1 MNIDN
6 ANLQLNRYQ
15 TETATGMRPET
26 TVANNNTQTLSGNAV
41 LAQAQ
46 EGQTFTGQIVDV
58 NGSQVTIQMDGNQML
73 QARMAEAM
81 NLNMG
86 DTIAFLVK
94 ENSGSTVM
102 IKPLASDMQ
111 AMKDQTIFDLLQKNQ
126 LSPSDKNYQ
135 IAETLIN
142 QNMPVDR
149 ASMQKVLQ
157 QAYKYPDTPVQT
169 LVSMNKMQLPV
180 TEQTI
185 TGFEQYQTNQHAMM
199 QALSG
204 MTEELTTYMSE
215 PDSMR
220 EMLQVLSDSQDLPVL
235 DAGAMLQ
242 RLEQAAG
249 DVVFAQGQ
257 VSTGKSMQAAD
268 MTGNLPALSTEQLTL
283 EQMPL
288 EQEQLSLFAEKF
300 DMTEEQLTK
309 LTTQLQ
315 DMHFDAQTIHTV
327 LAKSDTTMQLANHLQ
342 ALVAGAAD
350 KSMIDA
356 EMLKEFFTSDGMK
369 ELLAAAVKEK
379 FTLNPEKMQNPQEV
393 SDLYKGIYEKM
404 DRLMQQMSSHTGS
417 SGEHLAES
425 AKGMQERIDF
435 LQNLSNL
442 FPYAQIPV
450 RMEGGDRNADLF
462 VYMNKKRMQE
472 KKEDVSALLHLDME
486 YLGPTDVHV
495 SLRGTMVHTKFYV
508 EDEESAKIIDA
519 HMTQLEQA
527 IAENGYSLTNE
538 VIMREPALHPETEKN
553 AVVKEM
559 FGDDIEESVKRYS
572 FDVRM

>member
-1 MNIDN
+1 MNIDSG
-6 ANLQLNRYQ
+6 NLQFNRYQ
-15 TETATGMRPET
+15 TGNVTGTRPET
-26 TVANNNTQTLSGNAV
+26 VVNNDTQVASGNVA
-41 LAQAQ
+41 LAQAEQ
-46 EGQTFTGQIVDV
+46 GQTFTGQIVDV
-58 NGSQVTIQMDGNQML
+58 NGSQVTIQMEGNLML
-73 QARMAEAM
+73 QARMSETV

-94 ENSGSTVM
+94 ENSGNTVM
-102 IKPLASDMQ
+102 IQPLASDLQ
-111 AMKDQTIFDLLQKNQ
+111 AMKNQTIFDLLEKNQ

-135 IAETLIN
+135 IAETLLN
-142 QNMPVDR
+142 ENMPVDR

-157 QAYKYPDTPVQT
+157 QAYKYPDALIQT

-185 TGFEQYQTNQHAMM
+185 AGFEQYQTNQHAMM

-204 MTEELTTYMSE
+204 MTEEITAYMSE
-215 PDSMR
+215 PDGMR
-220 EMLQVLSDSQDLPVL
+220 EMLQVLSDAQDLPVL
-235 DAGAMLQ
+235 NADAMLQ
-242 RLEQAAG
+242 ELEQTTG
-249 DVVFAQGQ
+249 DAMFAQGQ
-257 VSTGKSMQAAD
+257 INAGMELQVTD
-268 MTGNLPALSTEQLTL
+268 MTDNPLALSAEQV
-283 EQMPL
+283 
-288 EQEQLSLFAEKF
+288 SAFAEKF
-300 DMTEEQLTK
+300 GMTGEQLTD
-309 LTTQLQ
+309 LTKQLQ
-315 DMHFDAQTIHTV
+315 DMHFDAQTIQT
-327 LAKSDTTMQLANHLQ
+327 LYTQSDTTMQLVNHLQ

-356 EMLKEFFTSDGMK
+356 ETMKEFFMSDGMK
-369 ELLAAAVKEK
+369 ELLEAAVKEK
-379 FTLNPEKMQNPQEV
+379 FTLNPEKMQYPQEV

-404 DRLMQQMSSHTGS
+404 ERLMQQMSGHTGS
-417 SGEHLAES
+417 SGEHLSET

-450 RMEGGDRNADLF
+450 RMEGRDGNADLF

-538 VIMREPALHPETEKN
+538 VIMREPTLHPETEKN

-559 FGDDIEESVKRYS
+559 FGDDIEKRVKRYS
-572 FDVRM
+572 FDVRT

>member
-1 MNIDN
+1 MNIDSG
-6 ANLQLNRYQ
+6 NLQFNRYQ
-15 TETATGMRPET
+15 TGNVTGTRPET
-26 TVANNNTQTLSGNAV
+26 VVNNDTQVASGNVA
-41 LAQAQ
+41 LAQAEQ
-46 EGQTFTGQIVDV
+46 GQTFTGKIVDV
-58 NGSQVTIQMDGNQML
+58 NGSQVTIQMEGNLML
-73 QARMAEAM
+73 QARMSETV

-94 ENSGSTVM
+94 ENSGNTVM
-102 IKPLASDMQ
+102 IQPLASDLQ
-111 AMKDQTIFDLLQKNQ
+111 AMKNQTIFDLLEKNQ

-135 IAETLIN
+135 IAETLLN
-142 QNMPVDR
+142 ENMPVDR

-157 QAYKYPDTPVQT
+157 QAYKYPDASIQT

-185 TGFEQYQTNQHAMM
+185 AGFEQYQTNQHVMM

-204 MTEELTTYMSE
+204 MTEEITAHMSE
-215 PDSMR
+215 PGGMR
-220 EMLQVLSDSQDLPVL
+220 EMLQVLSDAQDLPVL
-235 DAGAMLQ
+235 NADAMLQ
-242 RLEQAAG
+242 ELEQTTG
-249 DVVFAQGQ
+249 DALFAQGQ
-257 VSTGKSMQAAD
+257 INAGMELQATD
-268 MTGNLPALSTEQLTL
+268 MTGNPLVLSAEQV
-283 EQMPL
+283 
-288 EQEQLSLFAEKF
+288 SAFAEKF
-300 DMTEEQLTK
+300 GMTEEQLTDLMK
-309 LTTQLQ
+309 QLQ
-315 DMHFDAQTIHTV
+315 DMHFDAQTIQT
-327 LAKSDTTMQLANHLQ
+327 LYTQSDTTMQLVNHLQ

-356 EMLKEFFTSDGMK
+356 ETMKAFFMSDGMK
-369 ELLAAAVKEK
+369 ELLEAAVKEK
-379 FTLNPEKMQNPQEV
+379 FTLNPEKMQYPQEV

-404 DRLMQQMSSHTGS
+404 ERLMQQMSGHTGS
-417 SGEHLAES
+417 SGQHLSEF

-450 RMEGGDRNADLF
+450 RMEGRDGNADLF

-538 VIMREPALHPETEKN
+538 VIMREPTLHPETEKN

-559 FGDDIEESVKRYS
+559 FGDDIEKRVKRYS
-572 FDVRM
+572 FDVRT

>member
-1 MNIDN
+1 MNIDSG
-6 ANLQLNRYQ
+6 NLQFNRYQ
-15 TETATGMRPET
+15 TGNVTGTRPET
-26 TVANNNTQTLSGNAV
+26 VVNNDTQVASGNVA
-41 LAQAQ
+41 LAQAEQ
-46 EGQTFTGQIVDV
+46 GQTFTGQIVDV
-58 NGSQVTIQMDGNQML
+58 NGSQVTIQMEGNLML
-73 QARMAEAM
+73 QARMSETV

-94 ENSGSTVM
+94 ENSGNTVM
-102 IKPLASDMQ
+102 IQPLASDLQ
-111 AMKDQTIFDLLQKNQ
+111 AMKNQTIFDLLEKNQ

-135 IAETLIN
+135 IAETLLN
-142 QNMPVDR
+142 ENMPVDR

-157 QAYKYPDTPVQT
+157 QAYKYPDASIQT

-185 TGFEQYQTNQHAMM
+185 AGFEQYQTNQHAMM

-204 MTEELTTYMSE
+204 MTEEITAYMSE
-215 PDSMR
+215 PDGMR
-220 EMLQVLSDSQDLPVL
+220 EMLQVLSDAQDLPVL
-235 DAGAMLQ
+235 NADAMLQ
-242 RLEQAAG
+242 ELEQTTG
-249 DVVFAQGQ
+249 DAMFAQGQ
-257 VSTGKSMQAAD
+257 INAGMELQVTD
-268 MTGNLPALSTEQLTL
+268 MTGNPLALSAEQV
-283 EQMPL
+283 
-288 EQEQLSLFAEKF
+288 SAFAEKF
-300 DMTEEQLTK
+300 GMTGEQLTD
-309 LTTQLQ
+309 LTKQLQ
-315 DMHFDAQTIHTV
+315 DMHFDAQTIQT
-327 LAKSDTTMQLANHLQ
+327 LYTQSDTTMQLVNHLQ

-356 EMLKEFFTSDGMK
+356 ETMKEFFMSDGMK
-369 ELLAAAVKEK
+369 ELLEAAVKEK
-379 FTLNPEKMQNPQEV
+379 FTLNPEKMQYPQEV

-404 DRLMQQMSSHTGS
+404 ERLMQQMSGHTGS
-417 SGEHLAES
+417 SGEHLSET

-450 RMEGGDRNADLF
+450 RMEGRDGNADLF

-538 VIMREPALHPETEKN
+538 VIMREPTLHPETEKN

-559 FGDDIEESVKRYS
+559 FGDDIEKRVKRYS
-572 FDVRM
+572 FDVRT

>member
-26 TVANNNTQTLSGNAV
+26 TVANNNTQTPSGNAV

-185 TGFEQYQTNQHAMM
+185 TGFEQYQANQHAMM

-204 MTEELTTYMSE
+204 MTEELTMYMSE
-215 PDSMR
+215 PDGMR

-257 VSTGKSMQAAD
+257 VSTGESMQAAD
-268 MTGNLPALSTEQLTL
+268 MTGNLPLLSAEQLAS

-288 EQEQLSLFAEKF
+288 EQEQLSSFAEKF

-309 LTTQLQ
+309 LTTQLL
-315 DMHFDAQTIHTV
+315 DMHFDAQTIQTV

-356 EMLKEFFTSDGMK
+356 EMLKGFFTSDGMK
-369 ELLAAAVKEK
+369 ELLTVAVKEK

-527 IAENGYSLTNE
+527 IAKNGYSLTNE
-538 VIMREPALHPETEKN
+538 VIMREPTLHPDTEKN

-559 FGDDIEESVKRYS
+559 FGDDIEKSVKRYS

>member
-1 MNIDN
+1 MNIDSG
-6 ANLQLNRYQ
+6 NLQFNRYQ
-15 TETATGMRPET
+15 TGNVTGTRPET
-26 TVANNNTQTLSGNAV
+26 VVNNDTQVASGNVA
-41 LAQAQ
+41 LAQAEQ
-46 EGQTFTGQIVDV
+46 GQTFTGQIVDV
-58 NGSQVTIQMDGNQML
+58 NGSQVTIQMEGNLML
-73 QARMAEAM
+73 QARMSETV

-94 ENSGSTVM
+94 ENSGNTVM
-102 IKPLASDMQ
+102 IQPLASDLQ
-111 AMKDQTIFDLLQKNQ
+111 AMKNQTIFDLLEKNQ

-135 IAETLIN
+135 IAETLLN
-142 QNMPVDR
+142 ENMPVDR

-157 QAYKYPDTPVQT
+157 QAYKYPDASIQT

-185 TGFEQYQTNQHAMM
+185 AGFEQYQTNQHVMM

-204 MTEELTTYMSE
+204 MTEEITAYMSE
-215 PDSMR
+215 PDGMR
-220 EMLQVLSDSQDLPVL
+220 EMLQVLSDAQDLPVL
-235 DAGAMLQ
+235 NADAMLQ
-242 RLEQAAG
+242 ELEQTTG
-249 DVVFAQGQ
+249 DALFAQGQ
-257 VSTGKSMQAAD
+257 INAGMELQATD
-268 MTGNLPALSTEQLTL
+268 MTGNPLVLSAEQV
-283 EQMPL
+283 
-288 EQEQLSLFAEKF
+288 SAFAEKF
-300 DMTEEQLTK
+300 GMTEEK
-309 LTTQLQ
+309 LTDFTKQLQ
-315 DMHFDAQTIHTV
+315 DMHFDVQTIQT
-327 LAKSDTTMQLANHLQ
+327 LYTQSDTTMQLVNHLQ

-356 EMLKEFFTSDGMK
+356 ETMKAFFMSDGMK
-369 ELLAAAVKEK
+369 ELLEAAVKEK
-379 FTLNPEKMQNPQEV
+379 FTLNPEKMQYPQEV

-404 DRLMQQMSSHTGS
+404 EHLMQQMSGHTGS
-417 SGEHLAES
+417 SGQHLSES

-450 RMEGGDRNADLF
+450 RMEGRDGNADLF

-538 VIMREPALHPETEKN
+538 VIMREPTLHPETEKN

-559 FGDDIEESVKRYS
+559 FGDDIEKRVKRYS
-572 FDVRM
+572 FDVRT

>member
-1 MNIDN
+1 MNIDSG
-6 ANLQLNRYQ
+6 NLQFNRYQ
-15 TETATGMRPET
+15 TGNVTGTRPET
-26 TVANNNTQTLSGNAV
+26 VVNNDTQVASGNVA
-41 LAQAQ
+41 LAQAEQ
-46 EGQTFTGQIVDV
+46 GQTFTGQIVDV
-58 NGSQVTIQMDGNQML
+58 NGSQVTIQMEGNLML
-73 QARMAEAM
+73 QARMSETV

-94 ENSGSTVM
+94 ENSGNTVM
-102 IKPLASDMQ
+102 IQPLASDLQ
-111 AMKDQTIFDLLQKNQ
+111 AMKNQTIFDLLEKNQ

-135 IAETLIN
+135 IAETLLN
-142 QNMPVDR
+142 ENMPVDR

-157 QAYKYPDTPVQT
+157 QAYRYPDASIQT

-185 TGFEQYQTNQHAMM
+185 AGFEQYQTNQHVMM

-204 MTEELTTYMSE
+204 MTEEITAYMSE
-215 PDSMR
+215 PDGMR
-220 EMLQVLSDSQDLPVL
+220 EMLQVLSDAQDLSVL
-235 DAGAMLQ
+235 NADAMLQ
-242 RLEQAAG
+242 ELEQTTG
-249 DVVFAQGQ
+249 DALFAQGQ
-257 VSTGKSMQAAD
+257 INAGMELQATD
-268 MTGNLPALSTEQLTL
+268 MTGNPLVLSAEQV
-283 EQMPL
+283 
-288 EQEQLSLFAEKF
+288 SAFAEKF
-300 DMTEEQLTK
+300 GMTEEQLTD
-309 LTTQLQ
+309 LTKQLQ
-315 DMHFDAQTIHTV
+315 DMHFDAQTIQT
-327 LAKSDTTMQLANHLQ
+327 LYTQSDTTMQLVNHLQ

-356 EMLKEFFTSDGMK
+356 ETMKAFFMSDGMK
-369 ELLAAAVKEK
+369 ELLEAAVKEK
-379 FTLNPEKMQNPQEV
+379 FTLNPEKMQYPQEV

-404 DRLMQQMSSHTGS
+404 ERLMQQMSGHTGS
-417 SGEHLAES
+417 SGQQLSES

-538 VIMREPALHPETEKN
+538 VIMREPALHPDTEKN

-559 FGDDIEESVKRYS
+559 FGDDIEKSVKRYS

>member
-1 MNIDN
+1 MNIDSG
-6 ANLQLNRYQ
+6 NLQFNRYQ
-15 TETATGMRPET
+15 TGNVTGTRPET
-26 TVANNNTQTLSGNAV
+26 VVNNDTQVASGNVA
-41 LAQAQ
+41 LAQAEQ
-46 EGQTFTGQIVDV
+46 GQTFTGQIVDV
-58 NGSQVTIQMDGNQML
+58 NGSQVTIQMEGNLML
-73 QARMAEAM
+73 QARMSETV

-94 ENSGSTVM
+94 ENSGNTVM
-102 IKPLASDMQ
+102 IQPLASDLQ
-111 AMKDQTIFDLLQKNQ
+111 AMKNQTIFDLLEKNQ

-135 IAETLIN
+135 IAETLLN
-142 QNMPVDR
+142 ENMPVDR

-157 QAYKYPDTPVQT
+157 QAYRYPDASIQT

-185 TGFEQYQTNQHAMM
+185 AGFEQYQTNQHVMM

-204 MTEELTTYMSE
+204 MTEEITAYMSE
-215 PDSMR
+215 PDGMR
-220 EMLQVLSDSQDLPVL
+220 EMLQVLSDAQDLPVL
-235 DAGAMLQ
+235 NADAMLQ
-242 RLEQAAG
+242 ELEQTTG
-249 DVVFAQGQ
+249 DALFAQGQ
-257 VSTGKSMQAAD
+257 INAGMELQATD
-268 MTGNLPALSTEQLTL
+268 MTGNPLVLSAEQV
-283 EQMPL
+283 
-288 EQEQLSLFAEKF
+288 SAFAEKF
-300 DMTEEQLTK
+300 GMTEEQLTD
-309 LTTQLQ
+309 LTKQLQ
-315 DMHFDAQTIHTV
+315 DMHFDAQTIQT
-327 LAKSDTTMQLANHLQ
+327 LYTQSDTTMQLVNHLQ

-356 EMLKEFFTSDGMK
+356 ETMKAFFMSDGMK
-369 ELLAAAVKEK
+369 ELLEAAVKEK
-379 FTLNPEKMQNPQEV
+379 FTLNPEKMQYPQEV

-404 DRLMQQMSSHTGS
+404 ERLMQQMSGHTGS
-417 SGEHLAES
+417 SGQQLSES

-450 RMEGGDRNADLF
+450 RMEGRDGNADLF

-519 HMTQLEQA
+519 HMTQLEQV

-538 VIMREPALHPETEKN
+538 VIMREPTLHPETEKN

-559 FGDDIEESVKRYS
+559 FGDDIEKRVKRYS
-572 FDVRM
+572 FDVRT

>member
-1 MNIDN
+1 MNIDSG
-6 ANLQLNRYQ
+6 NLQFNRYQ
-15 TETATGMRPET
+15 TGNATGTRPET
-26 TVANNNTQTLSGNAV
+26 VVNNDTQVASGNVA
-41 LAQAQ
+41 LAQAEQ
-46 EGQTFTGQIVDV
+46 GQTFTGQIVDV
-58 NGSQVTIQMDGNQML
+58 NGSQVTIQMEGNLML
-73 QARMAEAM
+73 QARMSETV

-94 ENSGSTVM
+94 ENSGNTVM
-102 IKPLASDMQ
+102 IQPLASDLQ
-111 AMKDQTIFDLLQKNQ
+111 AMKNQTIFDLLEKNQ

-135 IAETLIN
+135 IAETLLN
-142 QNMPVDR
+142 ENMPVDR

-157 QAYKYPDTPVQT
+157 QAYKYPDASIQT

-185 TGFEQYQTNQHAMM
+185 AGFEQYQTNQHVMM

-204 MTEELTTYMSE
+204 MTEEITAYMSE
-215 PDSMR
+215 PDGMR
-220 EMLQVLSDSQDLPVL
+220 EMLQVLSDAQDLPVL
-235 DAGAMLQ
+235 NADAMLQ
-242 RLEQAAG
+242 ELEQTTG
-249 DVVFAQGQ
+249 DALFAQGQ
-257 VSTGKSMQAAD
+257 INAGMELQATD
-268 MTGNLPALSTEQLTL
+268 MTGNPLVLSAEQV
-283 EQMPL
+283 
-288 EQEQLSLFAEKF
+288 SAFAEKF
-300 DMTEEQLTK
+300 GMTEEK
-309 LTTQLQ
+309 LTDFTKQLQ
-315 DMHFDAQTIHTV
+315 DMHFDVQTIQT
-327 LAKSDTTMQLANHLQ
+327 LYTQSDTTMQLVNHLQ

-356 EMLKEFFTSDGMK
+356 ETMKAFFMSDGMK
-369 ELLAAAVKEK
+369 ELLEAAVKEK
-379 FTLNPEKMQNPQEV
+379 FTLNPEKMQYPQEV

-404 DRLMQQMSSHTGS
+404 EHLMQQMSGHTGS
-417 SGEHLAES
+417 SGQHLSES

-450 RMEGGDRNADLF
+450 RMEGRDGNADLF

-538 VIMREPALHPETEKN
+538 VIMREPTLHPETEKN

-559 FGDDIEESVKRYS
+559 FGDDIEKRVKRYS
-572 FDVRM
+572 FDVRT

>member
-1 MNIDN
+1 MNIDSG
-6 ANLQLNRYQ
+6 NLQFNRYQ
-15 TETATGMRPET
+15 TGNVTGTRPET
-26 TVANNNTQTLSGNAV
+26 VVNNDTQVASGNVA
-41 LAQAQ
+41 LAQAEQ
-46 EGQTFTGQIVDV
+46 GQTFTGQIVDV
-58 NGSQVTIQMDGNQML
+58 NGSQVTIQMEGNLML
-73 QARMAEAM
+73 QARMSETV

-94 ENSGSTVM
+94 ENSGNTVM
-102 IKPLASDMQ
+102 IQPLASDLQ
-111 AMKDQTIFDLLQKNQ
+111 AMKNQTIFDLLEKNQ

-135 IAETLIN
+135 IAETLLN
-142 QNMPVDR
+142 ENMPVDR

-157 QAYKYPDTPVQT
+157 QAYKYPDASIQT

-185 TGFEQYQTNQHAMM
+185 AGFEQYQTNQHVMM

-204 MTEELTTYMSE
+204 MTEEITAYMSE
-215 PDSMR
+215 PDGMR
-220 EMLQVLSDSQDLPVL
+220 EMLQVLSDAQDFPVL
-235 DAGAMLQ
+235 NADAMLQ
-242 RLEQAAG
+242 ELEQTTG
-249 DVVFAQGQ
+249 DALFAQGQ
-257 VSTGKSMQAAD
+257 INAGMELQATD
-268 MTGNLPALSTEQLTL
+268 MTGNPLVLSAEQV
-283 EQMPL
+283 
-288 EQEQLSLFAEKF
+288 SAFAEKF
-300 DMTEEQLTK
+300 GMTEEQLTD
-309 LTTQLQ
+309 LTKQLQ
-315 DMHFDAQTIHTV
+315 DMHFDAQTIQT
-327 LAKSDTTMQLANHLQ
+327 LYTQSDTTMQLVNHLQ

-356 EMLKEFFTSDGMK
+356 ETMKAFFMSDGMK
-369 ELLAAAVKEK
+369 ELLEAAVKEK
-379 FTLNPEKMQNPQEV
+379 FTLNPEKMQYPQEV

-404 DRLMQQMSSHTGS
+404 ERLMQQMSGHTGS
-417 SGEHLAES
+417 SGQQLSES

-450 RMEGGDRNADLF
+450 RMEGRDGNADLF

-538 VIMREPALHPETEKN
+538 VIMREPTLHPETEKN

-559 FGDDIEESVKRYS
+559 FGDDIEKRVKRYS
-572 FDVRM
+572 FDVRT

>member
-1 MNIDN
+1 MNIDSG
-6 ANLQLNRYQ
+6 NLQFNRYQ
-15 TETATGMRPET
+15 TGNVTGTRPET
-26 TVANNNTQTLSGNAV
+26 VVNNDTQVASGNVA
-41 LAQAQ
+41 LAQAEQ
-46 EGQTFTGQIVDV
+46 GQTFTGQIVDV
-58 NGSQVTIQMDGNQML
+58 NGSQVTIQMEGNLML
-73 QARMAEAM
+73 QARMSETV

-94 ENSGSTVM
+94 ENSGNIVM
-102 IKPLASDMQ
+102 IQPLASDLQ
-111 AMKDQTIFDLLQKNQ
+111 AMKNQTIFDLLEKNQ

-135 IAETLIN
+135 IAETLLN
-142 QNMPVDR
+142 ENMPVDR

-157 QAYKYPDTPVQT
+157 QAYKYPDASIQT

-185 TGFEQYQTNQHAMM
+185 AGFEQYQTNQHAMM

-204 MTEELTTYMSE
+204 MTEEITAYMSE
-215 PDSMR
+215 PDGMR
-220 EMLQVLSDSQDLPVL
+220 EMLQVLSDAQDLPVL
-235 DAGAMLQ
+235 NADAMLQ
-242 RLEQAAG
+242 ELEQTTG
-249 DVVFAQGQ
+249 DAMFAQGQ
-257 VSTGKSMQAAD
+257 INAGMELQVTD
-268 MTGNLPALSTEQLTL
+268 MTDNPLALSAEQV
-283 EQMPL
+283 
-288 EQEQLSLFAEKF
+288 SAFAEKF
-300 DMTEEQLTK
+300 GMTGEQLTD
-309 LTTQLQ
+309 LTKQLQ
-315 DMHFDAQTIHTV
+315 DMHFDAQTIQT
-327 LAKSDTTMQLANHLQ
+327 LYTQSDTTMQLVNHLQ

-356 EMLKEFFTSDGMK
+356 ETMKEFFMSDGMK
-369 ELLAAAVKEK
+369 ELLEAAVKEK
-379 FTLNPEKMQNPQEV
+379 FTLNPEKMQYPQEV

-404 DRLMQQMSSHTGS
+404 ERLMQQMSGHTGS
-417 SGEHLAES
+417 SGEHLSET

-450 RMEGGDRNADLF
+450 RMEGRDGNADLF

-538 VIMREPALHPETEKN
+538 VIMREPTLHPETEKN

-559 FGDDIEESVKRYS
+559 FGDDIEKRVKRYS
-572 FDVRM
+572 FDVRT

>member
-6 ANLQLNRYQ
+6 GNLQFNRYQ
-15 TETATGMRPET
+15 TGTIGNARPEN
-26 TVANNNTQTLSGNAV
+26 VAANNTQTASGNAA

-46 EGQTFTGQIVDV
+46 EGQTFTGRIVDV
-58 NGSQVTIQMDGNQML
+58 NGSQVTIQMDGNMML
-73 QARMAEAM
+73 QARMAEAV

-94 ENSGSTVM
+94 ENSENTMM
-102 IKPLASDMQ
+102 IQPLASDMQ
-111 AMKDQTIFDLLQKNQ
+111 AMKDQTIFDLLEKNQ

-135 IAETLIN
+135 IAETLLN
-142 QNMPVDR
+142 ENMPVDR

-157 QAYKYPDTPVQT
+157 QAYKYPDTPIQT

-185 TGFEQYQTNQHAMM
+185 AGFEQYQTNQHAMM

-204 MTEELTTYMSE
+204 MTEELTAYMSE

-220 EMLQVLSDSQDLPVL
+220 EMLQVLSDAQDLPVL
-235 DAGAMLQ
+235 DADTMLQ
-242 RLEQAAG
+242 ELEQTTG
-249 DVVFAQGQ
+249 DVLFAQGAVIAGDQ
-257 VSTGKSMQAAD
+257 LQATD
-268 MTGNLPALSTEQLTL
+268 MTGNPPVLSAEQLTTY
-283 EQMPL
+283 
-288 EQEQLSLFAEKF
+288 AEKF
-300 DMTEEQLTK
+300 GMTEEQLTG
-309 LTTQLQ
+309 LTKQLQ
-315 DMHFDAQTIHTV
+315 DMHFDAQTIQTV

-356 EMLKEFFTSDGMK
+356 ETLKGFFTSDGMK
-369 ELLAAAVKEK
+369 ELLAAAIKEK

-417 SGEHLAES
+417 SGEHLSES

-495 SLRGTMVHTKFYV
+495 SLRGTIVHTKFYV

-538 VIMREPALHPETEKN
+538 VIMREPTLHPDTEKN

-559 FGDDIEESVKRYS
+559 FGDDIEKSVKRYS

>member
-1 MNIDN
+1 MNIDSG
-6 ANLQLNRYQ
+6 NLQFNRYQ
-15 TETATGMRPET
+15 TGNVTGTRPET
-26 TVANNNTQTLSGNAV
+26 VVNNDTQVASGNVA
-41 LAQAQ
+41 LAQAEQ
-46 EGQTFTGQIVDV
+46 GQTFTGQIVDV
-58 NGSQVTIQMDGNQML
+58 NGSQVTIQMEGNLML
-73 QARMAEAM
+73 QARMSETV

-94 ENSGSTVM
+94 ENSGNTVM
-102 IKPLASDMQ
+102 IQPLASDLQ
-111 AMKDQTIFDLLQKNQ
+111 AMKNQTIFDLLEKNQ

-135 IAETLIN
+135 IAETLLN
-142 QNMPVDR
+142 ENMPVDR

-157 QAYKYPDTPVQT
+157 QAYKYPDASIQT

-185 TGFEQYQTNQHAMM
+185 AGFEQYQTNQHAMM

-204 MTEELTTYMSE
+204 MTEEITAYMSE
-215 PDSMR
+215 PDGMR
-220 EMLQVLSDSQDLPVL
+220 EMLQVLSDAQDLPVL
-235 DAGAMLQ
+235 NADAMLQ
-242 RLEQAAG
+242 ELEQTTGDFLFVQGRINAG
-249 DVVFAQGQ
+249 
-257 VSTGKSMQAAD
+257 MELQATD
-268 MTGNLPALSTEQLTL
+268 MTDNSQVLSA
-283 EQMPL
+283 
-288 EQEQLSLFAEKF
+288 EQLSAFAEKF
-300 DMTEEQLTK
+300 GMTEEQLTDFTK
-309 LTTQLQ
+309 QLQ
-315 DMHFDAQTIHTV
+315 DMHFDAQTIRT
-327 LAKSDTTMQLANHLQ
+327 LYTQSDTTMQLVNHLQ
-342 ALVAGAAD
+342 ALVAGASD

-356 EMLKEFFTSDGMK
+356 ETMKDFFMSDGMK
-369 ELLAAAVKEK
+369 DLLETAVKEK

-404 DRLMQQMSSHTGS
+404 DRLMQQMSGHTGS
-417 SGEHLAES
+417 SGEHLSES

-450 RMEGGDRNADLF
+450 RMEGRDGNADLF

-538 VIMREPALHPETEKN
+538 VIMREPTLHPETEKN

-559 FGDDIEESVKRYS
+559 FGDDIEKRVKRYS
-572 FDVRM
+572 FDVRT

>member
-1 MNIDN
+1 MNIDSG
-6 ANLQLNRYQ
+6 NLQFNRYQ
-15 TETATGMRPET
+15 TGNVTGTRPET
-26 TVANNNTQTLSGNAV
+26 VVNNDTQVASGNVA
-41 LAQAQ
+41 LAQAEQ
-46 EGQTFTGQIVDV
+46 GQTFTGQIVDV
-58 NGSQVTIQMDGNQML
+58 NGSQVTIQMEGNLML
-73 QARMAEAM
+73 QARMSETV

-94 ENSGSTVM
+94 ENSGNTVM
-102 IKPLASDMQ
+102 IQPLASDLQ
-111 AMKDQTIFDLLQKNQ
+111 AMKNQTIFDLLEKNQ

-135 IAETLIN
+135 IAETLLN
-142 QNMPVDR
+142 ENMPVDR

-157 QAYKYPDTPVQT
+157 QAYKYPDASIQT

-185 TGFEQYQTNQHAMM
+185 AGCEQYQTNQHVMM

-204 MTEELTTYMSE
+204 MTEEITAYMSE
-215 PDSMR
+215 PDGMR
-220 EMLQVLSDSQDLPVL
+220 EMLQVLSDAQDLPVL
-235 DAGAMLQ
+235 NADAMLQ
-242 RLEQAAG
+242 ELEQTTG
-249 DVVFAQGQ
+249 DALFAQGQ
-257 VSTGKSMQAAD
+257 INAGMELQATD
-268 MTGNLPALSTEQLTL
+268 MTGNPLVLSAEQV
-283 EQMPL
+283 
-288 EQEQLSLFAEKF
+288 SAFAEKF
-300 DMTEEQLTK
+300 GMTEEQLTDLMK
-309 LTTQLQ
+309 QLQ
-315 DMHFDAQTIHTV
+315 DMHFDAQTIQT
-327 LAKSDTTMQLANHLQ
+327 LYTQSDTTMQLVNHLQ

-356 EMLKEFFTSDGMK
+356 ETMKAFFMSDGMK
-369 ELLAAAVKEK
+369 ELLEAAVKEK
-379 FTLNPEKMQNPQEV
+379 FTLNPEKMQYPQEV

-404 DRLMQQMSSHTGS
+404 ERLMQQMSGHTGS
-417 SGEHLAES
+417 SGQQLSES

-450 RMEGGDRNADLF
+450 RMEGRDGNADLF

-538 VIMREPALHPETEKN
+538 VIMREPTLHPETEKN

-559 FGDDIEESVKRYS
+559 FGDDIEKRVKRYS
-572 FDVRM
+572 FDVRT

>member
-1 MNIDN
+1 MNIDSG
-6 ANLQLNRYQ
+6 NLQFNRYQ
-15 TETATGMRPET
+15 TGNVTGTRPET
-26 TVANNNTQTLSGNAV
+26 VVNNDTQVASGNVA
-41 LAQAQ
+41 LAQAEQ
-46 EGQTFTGQIVDV
+46 GQTFTGQIVDV
-58 NGSQVTIQMDGNQML
+58 NGSQVTIQMEGNLML
-73 QARMAEAM
+73 QARMSETV

-94 ENSGSTVM
+94 ENSGNTVM
-102 IKPLASDMQ
+102 IQPLASDLQ
-111 AMKDQTIFDLLQKNQ
+111 AMKNQTIFDLLEKNQ

-135 IAETLIN
+135 IAETLLN
-142 QNMPVDR
+142 ENMPVDR

-157 QAYKYPDTPVQT
+157 QAYRYPDASIQT

-185 TGFEQYQTNQHAMM
+185 AGFEQYQTNQHVMM

-204 MTEELTTYMSE
+204 MTEEITAYMSE
-215 PDSMR
+215 PDGMR
-220 EMLQVLSDSQDLPVL
+220 EMLQVLSDAQDLPVL
-235 DAGAMLQ
+235 NADAMLQ
-242 RLEQAAG
+242 ELEQTTG
-249 DVVFAQGQ
+249 DALFAQGQ
-257 VSTGKSMQAAD
+257 INAGMELQATD
-268 MTGNLPALSTEQLTL
+268 MTGNPLVLSAEQV
-283 EQMPL
+283 
-288 EQEQLSLFAEKF
+288 SAFAEKF
-300 DMTEEQLTK
+300 GMTEEQLTD
-309 LTTQLQ
+309 LTKQLQ
-315 DMHFDAQTIHTV
+315 DMHFDAQTIQT
-327 LAKSDTTMQLANHLQ
+327 LYTQSDTTMQLVNHLQ

-356 EMLKEFFTSDGMK
+356 ETMKAFFMSDGMK
-369 ELLAAAVKEK
+369 ELLEAAVKEK
-379 FTLNPEKMQNPQEV
+379 FTLNPEKMQYPQEV

-404 DRLMQQMSSHTGS
+404 ERLMQQMSGHTGS
-417 SGEHLAES
+417 SGQQLSES

-538 VIMREPALHPETEKN
+538 VIMREPTLHPETEKN

-559 FGDDIEESVKRYS
+559 FGDDIEKSVKRYS

>member
-1 MNIDN
+1 MNIDSG
-6 ANLQLNRYQ
+6 NLQFNRYQ
-15 TETATGMRPET
+15 TGNITGTRPET
-26 TVANNNTQTLSGNAV
+26 VVNNDTQVASGNVA
-41 LAQAQ
+41 LAQAEQ
-46 EGQTFTGQIVDV
+46 GQTFTGQIVDV
-58 NGSQVTIQMDGNQML
+58 NGSQVTIQMEGNLML
-73 QARMAEAM
+73 QARMSEM
-81 NLNMG
+81 VNLNMG

-94 ENSGSTVM
+94 ENSGNTVM
-102 IKPLASDMQ
+102 IQPLASDLQ
-111 AMKDQTIFDLLQKNQ
+111 AMKNQTIFDLLEKNQ

-135 IAETLIN
+135 IAETLLN
-142 QNMPVDR
+142 ENMPVDR

-157 QAYKYPDTPVQT
+157 QAYKYPDASIQT

-185 TGFEQYQTNQHAMM
+185 VGFEQYQTNQHVMM

-204 MTEELTTYMSE
+204 MTEEITAYMSE
-215 PDSMR
+215 PDGMR
-220 EMLQVLSDSQDLPVL
+220 EMLQVLSDAQDLPVL
-235 DAGAMLQ
+235 NADAMLQ
-242 RLEQAAG
+242 ELEQTTG
-249 DVVFAQGQ
+249 DALFAQGQ
-257 VSTGKSMQAAD
+257 INAGMELQATD
-268 MTGNLPALSTEQLTL
+268 MTGNPLVLSAEQV
-283 EQMPL
+283 
-288 EQEQLSLFAEKF
+288 SAFAEKF
-300 DMTEEQLTK
+300 GMTEEQLTD
-309 LTTQLQ
+309 LTKQLQ
-315 DMHFDAQTIHTV
+315 DMHFDAQTIQT
-327 LAKSDTTMQLANHLQ
+327 LYTQSDTTMQLVNHLQ

-356 EMLKEFFTSDGMK
+356 ETMKAFFMSDGMK
-369 ELLAAAVKEK
+369 ELLEAAVKEK
-379 FTLNPEKMQNPQEV
+379 FTLNPEKMQYPQEV

-404 DRLMQQMSSHTGS
+404 ERLMQQMSGHTGS
-417 SGEHLAES
+417 SGQHLSES

-450 RMEGGDRNADLF
+450 RMEGRDGNADLF

-538 VIMREPALHPETEKN
+538 VIMREPTLHPETEKN

-559 FGDDIEESVKRYS
+559 FGDDIEKRVKRYS
-572 FDVRM
+572 FDVRT

>member
-1 MNIDN
+1 MNIDSG
-6 ANLQLNRYQ
+6 NLQFNRYQ
-15 TETATGMRPET
+15 TGNVTGTRTETVVNNDTQ
-26 TVANNNTQTLSGNAV
+26 VASGNVA
-41 LAQAQ
+41 LAQAEQ
-46 EGQTFTGQIVDV
+46 GQTFTGQIVDV
-58 NGSQVTIQMDGNQML
+58 NGSQVTIQMEGNLML
-73 QARMAEAM
+73 QARMSETV

-94 ENSGSTVM
+94 ENSGNTVM
-102 IKPLASDMQ
+102 IQPLASDLQ
-111 AMKDQTIFDLLQKNQ
+111 AMKNQTIFDLLEKNQ

-135 IAETLIN
+135 IAETLLN
-142 QNMPVDR
+142 ENMPVDR

-157 QAYKYPDTPVQT
+157 QAYKYPDASIQT

-185 TGFEQYQTNQHAMM
+185 AGFEQYQTNQHAMM

-204 MTEELTTYMSE
+204 MTEEITAYMSE
-215 PDSMR
+215 PDGMR
-220 EMLQVLSDSQDLPVL
+220 EMLQVLSDAQDLPVL
-235 DAGAMLQ
+235 NADAMLQ
-242 RLEQAAG
+242 ELEQTTG
-249 DVVFAQGQ
+249 DALFAQGQ
-257 VSTGKSMQAAD
+257 INAGMELQVTD
-268 MTGNLPALSTEQLTL
+268 MTGNPLALSAEQV
-283 EQMPL
+283 
-288 EQEQLSLFAEKF
+288 SAFAEKF
-300 DMTEEQLTK
+300 GMTGEQLTD
-309 LTTQLQ
+309 LTKQLQ
-315 DMHFDAQTIHTV
+315 DMHFDAQTIQT
-327 LAKSDTTMQLANHLQ
+327 LYTQSDTTMQLVNHLQ

-356 EMLKEFFTSDGMK
+356 ETMKEFFMSDGMK
-369 ELLAAAVKEK
+369 ELLEAAVKEK
-379 FTLNPEKMQNPQEV
+379 FTLNPEKMQYPQEV

-404 DRLMQQMSSHTGS
+404 ERLMQQMSGHTGS
-417 SGEHLAES
+417 SGEHLSET

-450 RMEGGDRNADLF
+450 RMEGRDGNADLF

-538 VIMREPALHPETEKN
+538 VIMREPTLHPETEKN

-559 FGDDIEESVKRYS
+559 FGDDIEKRVKRYS
-572 FDVRM
+572 FDVRT

>member
-1 MNIDN
+1 MNIDSG
-6 ANLQLNRYQ
+6 NLQFNRYQ
-15 TETATGMRPET
+15 TGNVTGTRPET
-26 TVANNNTQTLSGNAV
+26 VVNNDTQVASGNVA
-41 LAQAQ
+41 LAQA
-46 EGQTFTGQIVDV
+46 EPGQTFTGQIVDV
-58 NGSQVTIQMDGNQML
+58 NGSQVTIQMEGNLML
-73 QARMAEAM
+73 QARMSETV

-94 ENSGSTVM
+94 ENSGNTVM
-102 IKPLASDMQ
+102 IQPLASDLQ
-111 AMKDQTIFDLLQKNQ
+111 AMKNQTIFDLLEKNQ

-135 IAETLIN
+135 IAETLLN
-142 QNMPVDR
+142 ENMPVDR

-157 QAYKYPDTPVQT
+157 QAYKYPDASIQT

-185 TGFEQYQTNQHAMM
+185 AGFEQYQTNQHVMM

-204 MTEELTTYMSE
+204 MTEEITAYMSE
-215 PDSMR
+215 PDGMR
-220 EMLQVLSDSQDLPVL
+220 EMLQVLSDAQDLPVL
-235 DAGAMLQ
+235 NADAMLQ
-242 RLEQAAG
+242 ELEQTTG
-249 DVVFAQGQ
+249 DALFAQGQ
-257 VSTGKSMQAAD
+257 INAGMELQATD
-268 MTGNLPALSTEQLTL
+268 MTGNPLVLSAEQV
-283 EQMPL
+283 
-288 EQEQLSLFAEKF
+288 SAFAEKF
-300 DMTEEQLTK
+300 GMTEEQLTD
-309 LTTQLQ
+309 LTKQLQ
-315 DMHFDAQTIHTV
+315 DMHFDAQTIQT
-327 LAKSDTTMQLANHLQ
+327 LYTQSDTTMQLVNHLQ

-356 EMLKEFFTSDGMK
+356 ETMKAFFMSDGMK
-369 ELLAAAVKEK
+369 ELLEAAVKEK
-379 FTLNPEKMQNPQEV
+379 FTLNPEKMQYPQEV

-404 DRLMQQMSSHTGS
+404 ERLMQQMSGHTGS
-417 SGEHLAES
+417 SGQQLSES

-450 RMEGGDRNADLF
+450 RMEGRDGNADLF

-538 VIMREPALHPETEKN
+538 VIMREPTLHPETEKN

-559 FGDDIEESVKRYS
+559 FGDDIEKRVKRYS
-572 FDVRM
+572 FDVRT

>member
-1 MNIDN
+1 MNIDSG
-6 ANLQLNRYQ
+6 NLQFNRYQ
-15 TETATGMRPET
+15 TGNVTGTRPET
-26 TVANNNTQTLSGNAV
+26 VVNNDTQVASGNVA
-41 LAQAQ
+41 LAQAEQ
-46 EGQTFTGQIVDV
+46 GQTFTGQIVDV
-58 NGSQVTIQMDGNQML
+58 NGSQVTIQMEGNLML
-73 QARMAEAM
+73 QARMSETV

-94 ENSGSTVM
+94 ENSGNTVM
-102 IKPLASDMQ
+102 IQPLASDLQ
-111 AMKDQTIFDLLQKNQ
+111 AMKNQTIFDLLEKNQ

-135 IAETLIN
+135 IAETLLN
-142 QNMPVDR
+142 ENMPVDR

-157 QAYKYPDTPVQT
+157 QAYKYPDASIQT

-185 TGFEQYQTNQHAMM
+185 AGFEQYQTNQHAMM

-204 MTEELTTYMSE
+204 MTEEITAYMSE
-215 PDSMR
+215 PDGMR
-220 EMLQVLSDSQDLPVL
+220 EMLQVLSDAQDLPVL
-235 DAGAMLQ
+235 NADAMLQ
-242 RLEQAAG
+242 ELEQTTG
-249 DVVFAQGQ
+249 DAMFAQGQ
-257 VSTGKSMQAAD
+257 INAGMELQVTD
-268 MTGNLPALSTEQLTL
+268 MTDNPLALSAEQV
-283 EQMPL
+283 
-288 EQEQLSLFAEKF
+288 SAFAEKF
-300 DMTEEQLTK
+300 GMTGEQLTD
-309 LTTQLQ
+309 LTKQLQ
-315 DMHFDAQTIHTV
+315 DMHFDAQTIQT
-327 LAKSDTTMQLANHLQ
+327 LYTQSDTTMQLVNHLQ

-356 EMLKEFFTSDGMK
+356 ETMKEFFMSDGMK
-369 ELLAAAVKEK
+369 ELLEAAVKEK
-379 FTLNPEKMQNPQEV
+379 FTLNPEKMQYPQDV

-404 DRLMQQMSSHTGS
+404 ERLMQQMSGHTGS
-417 SGEHLAES
+417 SGEHLSET
-425 AKGMQERIDF
+425 AKSMQERIDF

-450 RMEGGDRNADLF
+450 RMEGRDGNADLF

-495 SLRGTMVHTKFYV
+495 SLRGTMVYTKFYV

-538 VIMREPALHPETEKN
+538 VIMREPTLHPETEKN

-559 FGDDIEESVKRYS
+559 FGDDIEKRVKRYS
-572 FDVRM
+572 FDVRT

>member
-1 MNIDN
+1 MNIDSG
-6 ANLQLNRYQ
+6 NLQFNRYQ
-15 TETATGMRPET
+15 TGNVTGTRPET
-26 TVANNNTQTLSGNAV
+26 VVNNDTQVASGNVA
-41 LAQAQ
+41 LAQAEQ
-46 EGQTFTGQIVDV
+46 GQTFTGQIVDV
-58 NGSQVTIQMDGNQML
+58 NGSQVTIQMEGNLML
-73 QARMAEAM
+73 QARMSETV

-94 ENSGSTVM
+94 ENSGNTVM
-102 IKPLASDMQ
+102 IQPLASDLQ
-111 AMKDQTIFDLLQKNQ
+111 AMKNQTIFDLLEKNQ

-135 IAETLIN
+135 IAETLLN
-142 QNMPVDR
+142 ENMPVDR

-157 QAYKYPDTPVQT
+157 QAYKYPDASIQT

-185 TGFEQYQTNQHAMM
+185 AGFEQYQTNQHVMM

-204 MTEELTTYMSE
+204 MTEEITAYMSE
-215 PDSMR
+215 PDGMR
-220 EMLQVLSDSQDLPVL
+220 EMLQVLSDAQDLPVL
-235 DAGAMLQ
+235 NADAMLQ
-242 RLEQAAG
+242 ELEQTTGDFLFVQGRINAG
-249 DVVFAQGQ
+249 
-257 VSTGKSMQAAD
+257 MELQATD
-268 MTGNLPALSTEQLTL
+268 MTGNSQVLSA
-283 EQMPL
+283 
-288 EQEQLSLFAEKF
+288 EQLSAFAEKF
-300 DMTEEQLTK
+300 GMTEEQLTDFTK
-309 LTTQLQ
+309 QLQ
-315 DMHFDAQTIHTV
+315 DMHFDAQTIRT
-327 LAKSDTTMQLANHLQ
+327 LYTQSDTTMQLVNHLQ

-356 EMLKEFFTSDGMK
+356 ETMKDFFMSDGMK
-369 ELLAAAVKEK
+369 DLLETAVKEK

-404 DRLMQQMSSHTGS
+404 DRLMQQMSGHTGS
-417 SGEHLAES
+417 SGEHLSES

-450 RMEGGDRNADLF
+450 RMEGRDGNADLF

-472 KKEDVSALLHLDME
+472 KREDVSALLHLDME

-538 VIMREPALHPETEKN
+538 VIMREPTLHPETEKN

-559 FGDDIEESVKRYS
+559 FGDDIEKRVKRYS
-572 FDVRM
+572 FDVRT

>member
-6 ANLQLNRYQ
+6 SNLQLNRYQ
-15 TETATGMRPET
+15 NGTVTGARPENAA
-26 TVANNNTQTLSGNAV
+26 ANNNTQTASGNAA

-46 EGQTFTGQIVDV
+46 EGQTFTGRIIDV
-58 NGSQVTIQMDGNQML
+58 NGSQVTIQMDGNMML

-94 ENSGSTVM
+94 DNSGGTVM
-102 IKPLASDMQ
+102 IQPLASDMQ
-111 AMKDQTIFDLLQKNQ
+111 AMKDQTIFDLLEKNQ

-135 IAETLIN
+135 IAEAMLN
-142 QNMPVDR
+142 ENMPVDR
-149 ASMQKVLQ
+149 VSMQKVLQ
-157 QAYKYPDTPVQT
+157 QAYKYPDTPIQS
-169 LVSMNKMQLPV
+169 LVSMNKLQLPV

-185 TGFEQYQTNQHAMM
+185 AGFEQYQTNQHAMM

-204 MTEELTTYMSE
+204 MTEELTAYMSE
-215 PDSMR
+215 PESMR
-220 EMLQVLSDSQDLPVL
+220 EMLQVLSDVQDLPVL
-235 DAGAMLQ
+235 DVAAMP
-242 RLEQAAG
+242 
-249 DVVFAQGQ
+249 
-257 VSTGKSMQAAD
+257 QAAD
-268 MTGNLPALSTEQLTL
+268 VTGNPPVLSGEQLPA
-283 EQMPL
+283 
-288 EQEQLSLFAEKF
+288 FAEKF
-300 DMTEEQLTK
+300 GMTEEQITELTR
-309 LTTQLQ
+309 QLQ
-315 DMHFDAQTIHTV
+315 DMHFDAQTIQTV

-356 EMLKEFFTSDGMK
+356 ETMKEFFTSDGMK
-369 ELLAAAVKEK
+369 ELLEAAVKEK
-379 FTLNPEKMQNPQEV
+379 FTLNPEKMENPQEV

-404 DRLMQQMSSHTGS
+404 DRLMQQMSGHTSS
-417 SGEHLAES
+417 SGEHLSEA
-425 AKGMQERIDF
+425 AKSMQERIDF
-435 LQNLSNL
+435 LQSLSNL
-442 FPYAQIPV
+442 FPYAQLPV
-450 RMEGGDRNADLF
+450 RMEGRDGNAELF

-486 YLGPTDVHV
+486 NLGPTDVHV

-527 IAENGYSLTNE
+527 IAENGYTLTNE
-538 VIMREPALHPETEKN
+538 VIMREPTLHPETEKN

-559 FGDDIEESVKRYS
+559 FGDDIEKSVKRYS
-572 FDVRM
+572 FDVRT

>member
-1 MNIDN
+1 MNIDSG
-6 ANLQLNRYQ
+6 NLQFNRYQ
-15 TETATGMRPET
+15 TGNVTGTRPET
-26 TVANNNTQTLSGNAV
+26 VVNNDTQVASGNVA
-41 LAQAQ
+41 LAQAEQ
-46 EGQTFTGQIVDV
+46 GQTFTGQIVDV
-58 NGSQVTIQMDGNQML
+58 NGSQVTIQMEGNLML
-73 QARMAEAM
+73 QARMSETV

-94 ENSGSTVM
+94 ENSGNTVM
-102 IKPLASDMQ
+102 IQPLASDLQ
-111 AMKDQTIFDLLQKNQ
+111 AMKNQTIFDLLEKNQ

-135 IAETLIN
+135 IAETLLN
-142 QNMPVDR
+142 ENMPVDR
-149 ASMQKVLQ
+149 SSMQKVLQ
-157 QAYKYPDTPVQT
+157 QAYKYPDASIQT

-185 TGFEQYQTNQHAMM
+185 AGFEQYQTNQHVMM

-204 MTEELTTYMSE
+204 MTEEITAYMSE
-215 PDSMR
+215 PDGMR
-220 EMLQVLSDSQDLPVL
+220 EMLQVLSDAQDLPVL
-235 DAGAMLQ
+235 NADAMLQ
-242 RLEQAAG
+242 ELEQTTG
-249 DVVFAQGQ
+249 DALFAQGQ
-257 VSTGKSMQAAD
+257 INAGMELQATD
-268 MTGNLPALSTEQLTL
+268 MTGNPLVLSAEQV
-283 EQMPL
+283 
-288 EQEQLSLFAEKF
+288 SAFAEKF
-300 DMTEEQLTK
+300 GMTEEQLTD
-309 LTTQLQ
+309 LTKQLQ
-315 DMHFDAQTIHTV
+315 DMHFDAQTIQT
-327 LAKSDTTMQLANHLQ
+327 LYTQSDTTMQLVNHLQ
-342 ALVAGAAD
+342 ALVAGVAD

-356 EMLKEFFTSDGMK
+356 ETMKAFFMSDGMK
-369 ELLAAAVKEK
+369 ELLEAAVKEK
-379 FTLNPEKMQNPQEV
+379 FTLNPEKMQYPQEV

-404 DRLMQQMSSHTGS
+404 ERLMQQMSGHTGS
-417 SGEHLAES
+417 SGQQLSES

-450 RMEGGDRNADLF
+450 RMEGRDGNADLF

-527 IAENGYSLTNE
+527 IAENGYSLTNQ
-538 VIMREPALHPETEKN
+538 VIMREPTLHPETEKN

-559 FGDDIEESVKRYS
+559 FGDDIEKRVKRYS
-572 FDVRM
+572 FDVRT

>member
-1 MNIDN
+1 MNIDSG
-6 ANLQLNRYQ
+6 NLQFNRYQ
-15 TETATGMRPET
+15 TGNITGTRPET
-26 TVANNNTQTLSGNAV
+26 VVNNDTQVASGNVA
-41 LAQAQ
+41 LAQAEQ
-46 EGQTFTGQIVDV
+46 GQTFTGQIVDV
-58 NGSQVTIQMDGNQML
+58 NGSQVTIQMEGNLML
-73 QARMAEAM
+73 QARMSETV

-94 ENSGSTVM
+94 ENSGNTVM
-102 IKPLASDMQ
+102 IQPLASDLQ
-111 AMKDQTIFDLLQKNQ
+111 AMKNQTIFDLLEKNQ

-135 IAETLIN
+135 IAETLLN
-142 QNMPVDR
+142 ENMPVDR

-157 QAYKYPDTPVQT
+157 QAYKYPDASIQT

-185 TGFEQYQTNQHAMM
+185 AGFEQYQTNQHVMM

-204 MTEELTTYMSE
+204 MTEEITAYMSE
-215 PDSMR
+215 PDGMR
-220 EMLQVLSDSQDLPVL
+220 EMLQVLSDAQDLPVL
-235 DAGAMLQ
+235 NADAMLQ
-242 RLEQAAG
+242 ELEQTTG
-249 DVVFAQGQ
+249 DALFAQGQ
-257 VSTGKSMQAAD
+257 INAGMELQATD
-268 MTGNLPALSTEQLTL
+268 MTGNPLVLSAEQV
-283 EQMPL
+283 
-288 EQEQLSLFAEKF
+288 SAFAEKF
-300 DMTEEQLTK
+300 GMTEEQLTD
-309 LTTQLQ
+309 LTKQLQ
-315 DMHFDAQTIHTV
+315 DMHFDAQTIQT
-327 LAKSDTTMQLANHLQ
+327 LYTQSDTTMQLVNHLQ

-356 EMLKEFFTSDGMK
+356 ETMKAFFMSDGMK
-369 ELLAAAVKEK
+369 ELLEAAVKEK
-379 FTLNPEKMQNPQEV
+379 FTLNPEKMQYPQEV
-393 SDLYKGIYEKM
+393 SDLYKEIYEKM
-404 DRLMQQMSSHTGS
+404 ERLMQQMSGHTGS
-417 SGEHLAES
+417 SGQQLSES

-450 RMEGGDRNADLF
+450 RMEGRDGNADLF

-538 VIMREPALHPETEKN
+538 VIMREPTLHPETEKN

-559 FGDDIEESVKRYS
+559 FGDDIEKRVKRYS
-572 FDVRM
+572 FDVRT

>member
-6 ANLQLNRYQ
+6 GNLQFNRYQ
-15 TETATGMRPET
+15 TGTIGNARPEN
-26 TVANNNTQTLSGNAV
+26 VAANNTQTASGNAA

-46 EGQTFTGQIVDV
+46 EGQTFTGRIVDV
-58 NGSQVTIQMDGNQML
+58 NGSQVTIQMDGNMML
-73 QARMAEAM
+73 QARMAEAV

-94 ENSGSTVM
+94 ENSGNTVM
-102 IKPLASDMQ
+102 IQPLASDMQ
-111 AMKDQTIFDLLQKNQ
+111 AMKDQTIFDLLEKNQ

-135 IAETLIN
+135 IAETLLN
-142 QNMPVDR
+142 ENMPVNR

-157 QAYKYPDTPVQT
+157 QAYKYPDTPIQT

-185 TGFEQYQTNQHAMM
+185 AGFEQYQTNQHAMM

-204 MTEELTTYMSE
+204 MTEELTAYMSE

-220 EMLQVLSDSQDLPVL
+220 EMLQVLSDAQDLPVL
-235 DAGAMLQ
+235 DADAMLQ
-242 RLEQAAG
+242 ELEQTTG
-249 DVVFAQGQ
+249 DVLFAQGT
-257 VSTGKSMQAAD
+257 VSAGDQMQATD
-268 MTGNLPALSTEQLTL
+268 MTGNPPVLSA
-283 EQMPL
+283 
-288 EQEQLSLFAEKF
+288 EQLSTYAEKF
-300 DMTEEQLTK
+300 GMTEEQLTN
-309 LTTQLQ
+309 LTKQLQ
-315 DMHFDAQTIHTV
+315 DMHLDAQTIQTV
-327 LAKSDTTMQLANHLQ
+327 LTQSDTTMQLVNHLQ

-350 KSMIDA
+350 KLMIDA
-356 EMLKEFFTSDGMK
+356 ETMKEFFASDGMK
-369 ELLAAAVKEK
+369 ELLEAAVKEK
-379 FTLNPEKMQNPQEV
+379 FTLNPEKMENPQEV

-417 SGEHLAES
+417 SGEHLSES

-495 SLRGTMVHTKFYV
+495 SLRGTIVHTKFYV

-538 VIMREPALHPETEKN
+538 VIMREPTLHPETEKN

-559 FGDDIEESVKRYS
+559 FGDDIEKSVKRYS

>member
-1 MNIDN
+1 MNIDSG
-6 ANLQLNRYQ
+6 NLQFNRYQ
-15 TETATGMRPET
+15 TGNVTGTRPET
-26 TVANNNTQTLSGNAV
+26 VVNNNTQVASGNVA
-41 LAQAQ
+41 LAQAEQ
-46 EGQTFTGQIVDV
+46 GQTFTGQIVDV
-58 NGSQVTIQMDGNQML
+58 NGSQVTIQMEGNLML
-73 QARMAEAM
+73 QARMSETV

-94 ENSGSTVM
+94 EKSGNTVM
-102 IKPLASDMQ
+102 IQPLASNLQ
-111 AMKDQTIFDLLQKNQ
+111 AMKNQTIFDLLEKNQ

-135 IAETLIN
+135 IAETLLN
-142 QNMPVDR
+142 ENMPVDR

-157 QAYKYPDTPVQT
+157 QAYKYPDASIQT

-185 TGFEQYQTNQHAMM
+185 AGFEQYQTNQHAMM

-204 MTEELTTYMSE
+204 MTEEITAYMSE
-215 PDSMR
+215 PDGMR
-220 EMLQVLSDSQDLPVL
+220 EMLQVLSDAQDLPVL
-235 DAGAMLQ
+235 NADAMLQ
-242 RLEQAAG
+242 ELEQTTGGAL
-249 DVVFAQGQ
+249 FAQGQ
-257 VSTGKSMQAAD
+257 INAGMELQVTD
-268 MTGNLPALSTEQLTL
+268 MTGNPLALSAEQV
-283 EQMPL
+283 
-288 EQEQLSLFAEKF
+288 SAFAEKF
-300 DMTEEQLTK
+300 GMTGEQLTD
-309 LTTQLQ
+309 LTKQLQ
-315 DMHFDAQTIHTV
+315 DMHFDAQTIQT
-327 LAKSDTTMQLANHLQ
+327 LYTQSDTTMQLVNHLQ

-356 EMLKEFFTSDGMK
+356 ETMKEFFMSDGMK
-369 ELLAAAVKEK
+369 ELLEAAVKEK
-379 FTLNPEKMQNPQEV
+379 FTLNPEKMQYPQEV

-404 DRLMQQMSSHTGS
+404 ERLMQQMSGHTGS
-417 SGEHLAES
+417 SGEHLSET

-450 RMEGGDRNADLF
+450 RMEGRDGNADLF
-462 VYMNKKRMQE
+462 VYMNKKRMQK

-538 VIMREPALHPETEKN
+538 VIMREPTLHPETEKN

-559 FGDDIEESVKRYS
+559 FGDDIEKRVKRYS
-572 FDVRM
+572 FDVRT

>member
-1 MNIDN
+1 MNIDSG
-6 ANLQLNRYQ
+6 NLQFNRYQ
-15 TETATGMRPET
+15 TGNVTGTRPET
-26 TVANNNTQTLSGNAV
+26 VVNNDTQVASGNVA
-41 LAQAQ
+41 LAQAEQ
-46 EGQTFTGQIVDV
+46 GQTFTGQIVDV
-58 NGSQVTIQMDGNQML
+58 NGSQVTIQMEGNLML
-73 QARMAEAM
+73 QARMSETV

-94 ENSGSTVM
+94 ENSGNTVM
-102 IKPLASDMQ
+102 IQPLASDLQ
-111 AMKDQTIFDLLQKNQ
+111 AMKNQTIFDLLEKNQ

-135 IAETLIN
+135 IAETLLN
-142 QNMPVDR
+142 ENMPVDR

-157 QAYKYPDTPVQT
+157 QAYKYPDASIQT

-185 TGFEQYQTNQHAMM
+185 AGFEQYQTNQHVMM

-204 MTEELTTYMSE
+204 MTEEITAYMSE
-215 PDSMR
+215 PDGMW
-220 EMLQVLSDSQDLPVL
+220 EMLQVLSDAQDLPVL
-235 DAGAMLQ
+235 NADAMLQ
-242 RLEQAAG
+242 ELEQTTG
-249 DVVFAQGQ
+249 DALFAQEQINAG
-257 VSTGKSMQAAD
+257 MELQATD
-268 MTGNLPALSTEQLTL
+268 MTGNPLVLSAEQV
-283 EQMPL
+283 
-288 EQEQLSLFAEKF
+288 SAFAEKF
-300 DMTEEQLTK
+300 GMTEEQLTD
-309 LTTQLQ
+309 LTKQLQ
-315 DMHFDAQTIHTV
+315 DMHFDAQTIQT
-327 LAKSDTTMQLANHLQ
+327 LYTQSDTTMQLVNHLQ

-356 EMLKEFFTSDGMK
+356 ETMKAFFMSDGMK
-369 ELLAAAVKEK
+369 ELLEAVVKEK
-379 FTLNPEKMQNPQEV
+379 FTLNPEKMQYPQEV

-404 DRLMQQMSSHTGS
+404 ERLMQQMSGHTGS
-417 SGEHLAES
+417 SGQHLSDS

-450 RMEGGDRNADLF
+450 RMEGRDGNADLF

-538 VIMREPALHPETEKN
+538 VIMREPTLHPETEKN

-559 FGDDIEESVKRYS
+559 FGDDIEKRVKRYS
-572 FDVRM
+572 FDVRT

>member
-1 MNIDN
+1 MNIDSG
-6 ANLQLNRYQ
+6 NLQFNRYQ
-15 TETATGMRPET
+15 TGNVTGTRPET
-26 TVANNNTQTLSGNAV
+26 VVNNDTQVASGNVA
-41 LAQAQ
+41 LAQAEQ
-46 EGQTFTGQIVDV
+46 GQTFTGQIVDV
-58 NGSQVTIQMDGNQML
+58 NGSQVTIQMEGNLML
-73 QARMAEAM
+73 QARMSETV

-94 ENSGSTVM
+94 ENSGNTVM
-102 IKPLASDMQ
+102 IQPLASDLQ
-111 AMKDQTIFDLLQKNQ
+111 AMKNQTIFDLLEKNQ

-135 IAETLIN
+135 IAETLLN
-142 QNMPVDR
+142 ENMPVDR
-149 ASMQKVLQ
+149 SSMQKVLQ
-157 QAYKYPDTPVQT
+157 QAYKYPDASIQT

-185 TGFEQYQTNQHAMM
+185 TGFEQYQTNQHVMM

-204 MTEELTTYMSE
+204 MTEEITAYMSE
-215 PDSMR
+215 PDGMR
-220 EMLQVLSDSQDLPVL
+220 EMLQVLSDAQDLPVL
-235 DAGAMLQ
+235 NADAMLQ
-242 RLEQAAG
+242 ELEQTTG
-249 DVVFAQGQ
+249 DALFAQGQ
-257 VSTGKSMQAAD
+257 INAGMELQATD
-268 MTGNLPALSTEQLTL
+268 MTGNPLVLSAEQV
-283 EQMPL
+283 
-288 EQEQLSLFAEKF
+288 SAFAEKF
-300 DMTEEQLTK
+300 GMTEEQLTD
-309 LTTQLQ
+309 LTKQLQ
-315 DMHFDAQTIHTV
+315 DMHFDAQTIQT
-327 LAKSDTTMQLANHLQ
+327 LYTQSDTTMQLVNHLQ

-356 EMLKEFFTSDGMK
+356 ETMKAFFMSDGMK
-369 ELLAAAVKEK
+369 ELLEAAVKEK
-379 FTLNPEKMQNPQEV
+379 FTLNPEKMQYPQEV

-404 DRLMQQMSSHTGS
+404 ERLMQQMSGHTGS
-417 SGEHLAES
+417 SGQQLSES

-450 RMEGGDRNADLF
+450 RMEGRDGNADLF

-538 VIMREPALHPETEKN
+538 VIMREPTLHPETEKN

-559 FGDDIEESVKRYS
+559 FGDDIEKRVKRYS
-572 FDVRM
+572 FDVRT

>member
-1 MNIDN
+1 MNIDSG
-6 ANLQLNRYQ
+6 NLQFNRYQ
-15 TETATGMRPET
+15 TGNITGTRPET
-26 TVANNNTQTLSGNAV
+26 VVNNDTQVASGNVA
-41 LAQAQ
+41 LAQAEQ
-46 EGQTFTGQIVDV
+46 GQTFTGKIVDV
-58 NGSQVTIQMDGNQML
+58 NGSQVTIQMEGNLML
-73 QARMAEAM
+73 QARMSETV

-94 ENSGSTVM
+94 ENSGNTVM
-102 IKPLASDMQ
+102 IQPLASDLQ
-111 AMKDQTIFDLLQKNQ
+111 AMNNQTIFDLLEKNQ

-135 IAETLIN
+135 IAETLLN
-142 QNMPVDR
+142 EKMPVDR

-157 QAYKYPDTPVQT
+157 QAYKYPDASIQT

-185 TGFEQYQTNQHAMM
+185 AGFEQYQTNQHVMM

-204 MTEELTTYMSE
+204 MTEEITAYMSE
-215 PDSMR
+215 PDGMR
-220 EMLQVLSDSQDLPVL
+220 EMLQVLSDAQDLPVL
-235 DAGAMLQ
+235 NADAMLQ
-242 RLEQAAG
+242 ELEQTTG
-249 DVVFAQGQ
+249 DALFAQGQ
-257 VSTGKSMQAAD
+257 INAGMELQATD
-268 MTGNLPALSTEQLTL
+268 MTGNPLVLSAEQV
-283 EQMPL
+283 
-288 EQEQLSLFAEKF
+288 SAFAEKF
-300 DMTEEQLTK
+300 GMTEEQLTD
-309 LTTQLQ
+309 LTKQLQ
-315 DMHFDAQTIHTV
+315 DMHFDAQTIQT
-327 LAKSDTTMQLANHLQ
+327 LYTQSDTTMQLVNHLQ

-356 EMLKEFFTSDGMK
+356 ETMKAFFMSDGMK
-369 ELLAAAVKEK
+369 ELLEAAVKEK
-379 FTLNPEKMQNPQEV
+379 FTLNPEKMQYPQEV

-404 DRLMQQMSSHTGS
+404 ERLMQQMSGHTGS
-417 SGEHLAES
+417 SGQQLSES

-450 RMEGGDRNADLF
+450 RMEGRDGNADLF

-495 SLRGTMVHTKFYV
+495 FLRGTMVHTKFYV

-538 VIMREPALHPETEKN
+538 VIMREPTLHPETEKN

-559 FGDDIEESVKRYS
+559 FGDDIEKRVKRYS
-572 FDVRM
+572 FDVRT

>member
-1 MNIDN
+1 MNIDSG
-6 ANLQLNRYQ
+6 NLQFNRYQ
-15 TETATGMRPET
+15 TGNVTGTRPET
-26 TVANNNTQTLSGNAV
+26 VVNNDTQVASGNVA
-41 LAQAQ
+41 LAQAEQ
-46 EGQTFTGQIVDV
+46 GQTFTGQIVDV
-58 NGSQVTIQMDGNQML
+58 NGSQVTIQMEGNLML
-73 QARMAEAM
+73 QARMSETV

-94 ENSGSTVM
+94 ENSGNTVM
-102 IKPLASDMQ
+102 IQPLASDLQ
-111 AMKDQTIFDLLQKNQ
+111 AMKNQTIFDLLEKNQ

-135 IAETLIN
+135 IAETLLN
-142 QNMPVDR
+142 ENMPVDR

-157 QAYKYPDTPVQT
+157 QAYKYPDASIQT

-185 TGFEQYQTNQHAMM
+185 AGFEQYQTNQHVMM

-204 MTEELTTYMSE
+204 MTEEITAYMSE
-215 PDSMR
+215 PDGMR
-220 EMLQVLSDSQDLPVL
+220 EMLQVLSDAQDLPVL
-235 DAGAMLQ
+235 NADAMLQ
-242 RLEQAAG
+242 ELEQTTG
-249 DVVFAQGQ
+249 DALFAQGQ
-257 VSTGKSMQAAD
+257 INAGMELQATD
-268 MTGNLPALSTEQLTL
+268 MTGNPLVLSAEQV
-283 EQMPL
+283 
-288 EQEQLSLFAEKF
+288 SAFAEKF
-300 DMTEEQLTK
+300 GMTEEQLTD
-309 LTTQLQ
+309 LTKQLQ
-315 DMHFDAQTIHTV
+315 DMHFDAQTIQT
-327 LAKSDTTMQLANHLQ
+327 LYTQSDTTMQLVNHLQ

-356 EMLKEFFTSDGMK
+356 ETMKAFFMSDGMK
-369 ELLAAAVKEK
+369 ELLEAAVKEK
-379 FTLNPEKMQNPQEV
+379 FTLNPEKMQYPQEV

-404 DRLMQQMSSHTGS
+404 ERLMQQMSGHTGS
-417 SGEHLAES
+417 SGQQLSES

-450 RMEGGDRNADLF
+450 RMEGRDGNADLF

-519 HMTQLEQA
+519 HMTQLEQV

-538 VIMREPALHPETEKN
+538 VIMREPTLHPETEKN

-559 FGDDIEESVKRYS
+559 FGDDIEKRVKRYS
-572 FDVRM
+572 FDVRT

>member
-6 ANLQLNRYQ
+6 GNLQFNRYQ
-15 TETATGMRPET
+15 TGTIGNARPEN
-26 TVANNNTQTLSGNAV
+26 VAANNTQTASGNAA

-46 EGQTFTGQIVDV
+46 EGQTFTGRIVDV
-58 NGSQVTIQMDGNQML
+58 NGSQVTIQMDGNMML
-73 QARMAEAM
+73 QARMAEAV

-94 ENSGSTVM
+94 ENSENTVM
-102 IKPLASDMQ
+102 IQPLASDMQ
-111 AMKDQTIFDLLQKNQ
+111 AMKDQTIFDLLEKNQ

-135 IAETLIN
+135 IAETLLN
-142 QNMPVDR
+142 ENMPVDR

-157 QAYKYPDTPVQT
+157 QAYKYPDTPIQT

-185 TGFEQYQTNQHAMM
+185 AGFEQYQTNQHAMM

-204 MTEELTTYMSE
+204 MTEELTAYMSE

-220 EMLQVLSDSQDLPVL
+220 EMLQE
-235 DAGAMLQ
+235 
-242 RLEQAAG
+242 LEQTTGDVLFVQGAVIAG
-249 DVVFAQGQ
+249 DQL
-257 VSTGKSMQAAD
+257 QATD
-268 MTGNLPALSTEQLTL
+268 MTGNPPVLSAEQLTTY
-283 EQMPL
+283 
-288 EQEQLSLFAEKF
+288 AEKF
-300 DMTEEQLTK
+300 GMTEEQLTG
-309 LTTQLQ
+309 LTKQLQ
-315 DMHFDAQTIHTV
+315 DMHFDAQTIQTV

-356 EMLKEFFTSDGMK
+356 ETLKGFFTSDGMK
-369 ELLAAAVKEK
+369 ELLAAAMKEK

-417 SGEHLAES
+417 SGEHLSES

-538 VIMREPALHPETEKN
+538 VIMREPTLHPDTEKN

-559 FGDDIEESVKRYS
+559 FGDDIEKSVKRYS

>member
-1 MNIDN
+1 MNIDSG
-6 ANLQLNRYQ
+6 NLQFNRYQ
-15 TETATGMRPET
+15 TGNVTGTRPET
-26 TVANNNTQTLSGNAV
+26 VVNNDTQVASGNVA
-41 LAQAQ
+41 LAQAEQ
-46 EGQTFTGQIVDV
+46 GQTFTGQIVDV
-58 NGSQVTIQMDGNQML
+58 NGSQVTIQMEGNLML
-73 QARMAEAM
+73 QARMSETV

-94 ENSGSTVM
+94 ENSGNTVM
-102 IKPLASDMQ
+102 IQPLASDLQ
-111 AMKDQTIFDLLQKNQ
+111 AMKNQTIFDLLEKNQ

-135 IAETLIN
+135 IAETLLN
-142 QNMPVDR
+142 ENMPVDR

-157 QAYKYPDTPVQT
+157 QAYKYPDASIQT

-185 TGFEQYQTNQHAMM
+185 AGFEQYQTNQHAMM

-204 MTEELTTYMSE
+204 MTEEITAYMSE
-215 PDSMR
+215 PDGMR
-220 EMLQVLSDSQDLPVL
+220 EMLQVLSDAQDLPVL
-235 DAGAMLQ
+235 NADMMLQ
-242 RLEQAAG
+242 ELEQTTG
-249 DVVFAQGQ
+249 DALFAQGQ
-257 VSTGKSMQAAD
+257 INAGMELQVTD
-268 MTGNLPALSTEQLTL
+268 MTGNPLALSAEQV
-283 EQMPL
+283 
-288 EQEQLSLFAEKF
+288 SAFAEKF
-300 DMTEEQLTK
+300 GMTGEQLTD
-309 LTTQLQ
+309 LTKQLL
-315 DMHFDAQTIHTV
+315 DMHFDAQTIQT
-327 LAKSDTTMQLANHLQ
+327 LYMQSDTTMQLVNHLQ
-342 ALVAGAAD
+342 ALVAGATD

-356 EMLKEFFTSDGMK
+356 ETMKEFFMSDGMK
-369 ELLAAAVKEK
+369 ELLEAAVKEK
-379 FTLNPEKMQNPQEV
+379 FTLNPEKMQYPQEV

-404 DRLMQQMSSHTGS
+404 ERLMQQMSGHTGS
-417 SGEHLAES
+417 SGEHLSET

-450 RMEGGDRNADLF
+450 RMEGRDGNADLF
-462 VYMNKKRMQE
+462 VYMNKKRMQK

-495 SLRGTMVHTKFYV
+495 SLRGTLVHTKFYV

-538 VIMREPALHPETEKN
+538 VIMREPTLHPETEKN

-559 FGDDIEESVKRYS
+559 FGDDIEKRVKRYS
-572 FDVRM
+572 FDVRT

>member
-1 MNIDN
+1 MNIDSG
-6 ANLQLNRYQ
+6 NLQFNRYQ
-15 TETATGMRPET
+15 TGNITGTRPET
-26 TVANNNTQTLSGNAV
+26 VVNNDTQVASGNVA
-41 LAQAQ
+41 LAQAEQ
-46 EGQTFTGQIVDV
+46 GQTFTGQIVDV
-58 NGSQVTIQMDGNQML
+58 NGLQVTIQMEGNLML
-73 QARMAEAM
+73 QARMSETV

-94 ENSGSTVM
+94 ENSGNTVM
-102 IKPLASDMQ
+102 IQPLASDLQ
-111 AMKDQTIFDLLQKNQ
+111 AMKNQTIFDLLEKNQ

-135 IAETLIN
+135 IAETLLN
-142 QNMPVDR
+142 ENMPVDR

-157 QAYKYPDTPVQT
+157 QAYKYPDASIQT

-185 TGFEQYQTNQHAMM
+185 AGFEQYQTNQHVMM

-204 MTEELTTYMSE
+204 MTEEITAYMSE
-215 PDSMR
+215 PDGMR
-220 EMLQVLSDSQDLPVL
+220 EMLQVLSDAQDLPVL
-235 DAGAMLQ
+235 NADAMLQ
-242 RLEQAAG
+242 ELEQTTG
-249 DVVFAQGQ
+249 DALFAQGQ
-257 VSTGKSMQAAD
+257 INAGMELQATD
-268 MTGNLPALSTEQLTL
+268 MTGNPLVLSAEQV
-283 EQMPL
+283 
-288 EQEQLSLFAEKF
+288 SAFAEKF
-300 DMTEEQLTK
+300 GMTEEQLTD
-309 LTTQLQ
+309 LTKQLQ
-315 DMHFDAQTIHTV
+315 DMHFDAQTIQT
-327 LAKSDTTMQLANHLQ
+327 LYTQSDTTMQLVNHLQ

-356 EMLKEFFTSDGMK
+356 ETMKAFFMSDGMK
-369 ELLAAAVKEK
+369 ELLEAAVKEK
-379 FTLNPEKMQNPQEV
+379 FTLNPEKMQYPQEV

-404 DRLMQQMSSHTGS
+404 ERLMQQMSGHTGS
-417 SGEHLAES
+417 SGQQLSES

-538 VIMREPALHPETEKN
+538 VIMREPTLHPETEKN

-559 FGDDIEESVKRYS
+559 FGDDIEKRVKRYS
-572 FDVRM
+572 FDVRT

>member
-1 MNIDN
+1 MNIDSG
-6 ANLQLNRYQ
+6 NLQFNRYQ
-15 TETATGMRPET
+15 TGNVTGTRPET
-26 TVANNNTQTLSGNAV
+26 VVNNDTQVASGNVA
-41 LAQAQ
+41 LAQAEQ
-46 EGQTFTGQIVDV
+46 GQTFTGQIVDV
-58 NGSQVTIQMDGNQML
+58 NGSQVTIQMDGNLML
-73 QARMAEAM
+73 QARMSETV

-94 ENSGSTVM
+94 ENSGNTVM
-102 IKPLASDMQ
+102 IQPLASDLQ
-111 AMKDQTIFDLLQKNQ
+111 AMKNQTIFDLLEKNQ

-135 IAETLIN
+135 IAETLLN
-142 QNMPVDR
+142 ENMPVDR

-157 QAYKYPDTPVQT
+157 QAYKYPDASIQT

-185 TGFEQYQTNQHAMM
+185 AGFEQYQTNQHVMM

-204 MTEELTTYMSE
+204 MTEEITAYMSE
-215 PDSMR
+215 PDGMR
-220 EMLQVLSDSQDLPVL
+220 EMLQVLSDAQDLPVL
-235 DAGAMLQ
+235 NADAMLQ
-242 RLEQAAG
+242 ELEQTTG
-249 DVVFAQGQ
+249 DALFAQGQ
-257 VSTGKSMQAAD
+257 INAGMELQATD
-268 MTGNLPALSTEQLTL
+268 MTGNPLVLSAEQV
-283 EQMPL
+283 
-288 EQEQLSLFAEKF
+288 SAFAEKF
-300 DMTEEQLTK
+300 GMTEEQLTD
-309 LTTQLQ
+309 LTKQLQ
-315 DMHFDAQTIHTV
+315 DMHFDAQTIQT
-327 LAKSDTTMQLANHLQ
+327 LYTQSDTTMQLVNHLQ

-356 EMLKEFFTSDGMK
+356 ETMKAFFMSDGMK
-369 ELLAAAVKEK
+369 ELLEAAVKEK
-379 FTLNPEKMQNPQEV
+379 FTLNPEKMQYPQEV

-404 DRLMQQMSSHTGS
+404 ERLMQQMSGHTGS
-417 SGEHLAES
+417 SGQQLSES

-450 RMEGGDRNADLF
+450 RMEGRDGNADLF

-538 VIMREPALHPETEKN
+538 VIMREPTLHPETEKN

-559 FGDDIEESVKRYS
+559 FGDDIEKRVKRYS
-572 FDVRM
+572 FDVRT

>member
-1 MNIDN
+1 MNIDSG
-6 ANLQLNRYQ
+6 NLQFNRYQ
-15 TETATGMRPET
+15 TGNVTGTRPET
-26 TVANNNTQTLSGNAV
+26 VVNNDTQVASGNVA
-41 LAQAQ
+41 LAQAEQ
-46 EGQTFTGQIVDV
+46 GQTFTGQIVDV
-58 NGSQVTIQMDGNQML
+58 NGSQVTIQMEGNLML
-73 QARMAEAM
+73 QARMSETV

-94 ENSGSTVM
+94 ENSGNTVM
-102 IKPLASDMQ
+102 IQPLASDLQ
-111 AMKDQTIFDLLQKNQ
+111 AMKNQTIFDLLEKNQ

-135 IAETLIN
+135 IAETLLN
-142 QNMPVDR
+142 ENMPVDR

-157 QAYKYPDTPVQT
+157 QAYKYPDASIQT

-185 TGFEQYQTNQHAMM
+185 AGFEQYQTNQHVMM

-204 MTEELTTYMSE
+204 MTEEITAYMSE
-215 PDSMR
+215 PDGMR
-220 EMLQVLSDSQDLPVL
+220 EMLQVLSDAQDLPVL
-235 DAGAMLQ
+235 NADAMLQ
-242 RLEQAAG
+242 ELEQTTG
-249 DVVFAQGQ
+249 DALFAQGQ
-257 VSTGKSMQAAD
+257 INAGMELQATD
-268 MTGNLPALSTEQLTL
+268 MTGNPLVLSAEQV
-283 EQMPL
+283 
-288 EQEQLSLFAEKF
+288 SAFAEKF
-300 DMTEEQLTK
+300 GMTEEQLTDLMK
-309 LTTQLQ
+309 QLQ
-315 DMHFDAQTIHTV
+315 DMHFDAQTIQT
-327 LAKSDTTMQLANHLQ
+327 LYTQSDTTMQLVNHLQ

-356 EMLKEFFTSDGMK
+356 ETMKAFFMSDGMK
-369 ELLAAAVKEK
+369 ELLEAAVKEK
-379 FTLNPEKMQNPQEV
+379 FTLNPEKMQYPQEV

-404 DRLMQQMSSHTGS
+404 ERLMQQMSGHTGS
-417 SGEHLAES
+417 SGQQLSES

-450 RMEGGDRNADLF
+450 RMEGRDGNADLF

-538 VIMREPALHPETEKN
+538 VIMREPTLHPETEKN

-559 FGDDIEESVKRYS
+559 FGDDIEKRVKRYS
-572 FDVRM
+572 FDVRT